1 MQLLHGGETN
11 QKNNKQPTTILGMLQ
26 TNKSLI
32 QQYQQQQISSD
43 DHPAAMFNEYESMS
57 YNKDTIEKNP
67 MINKRNL
74 LNDNN
79 NNNNNIRAPAGV
91 VIDAHPANIDNV
103 ENFKKF
109 DEYND
114 IDSIGD
120 EFKNLPN
127 IKRINN
133 PEEFNDVLRNSNKS
147 EQIVVVEI
155 PQGLL
160 TTKQIPNVH
169 QQQQQQQQHK
179 EGRIAIYGDS
189 NCLDSTH
196 LDKPCFWLLDALLE
210 YTMTS
215 HVSNL
220 LSDLNR
226 LRKTKTFTEPLANL
240 PVRMPNNNL
249 HQYSKVLDNH
259 NANRKRDIPKCP
271 KLDINHANQYRPSSG
286 EEQMP
291 ADLGIAGAG
300 GGVNLRRKLERQ
312 KGEVRRYLSI
322 IFSFVNDLKK

>member
-1 MQLLHGGETN
+1 MQLLHGEN
-11 QKNNKQPTTILGMLQ
+11 NSKNKQPTAILGMLQ

-32 QQYQQQQISSD
+32 YKYQQKPIVAPDDPSAIFSD
-43 DHPAAMFNEYESMS
+43 YESMA
-57 YNKDTIEKNP
+57 YHNKDIIEKNP

-74 LNDNN
+74 LNDNK
-79 NNNNNIRAPAGV
+79 NNNIRAPAAV
-91 VIDAHPANIDNV
+91 AVDSLDSNV
-103 ENFKKF
+103 DIIENLKKF
-109 DEYND
+109 DEFND
-114 IDSIGD
+114 IDPLLAADLNSA
-120 EFKNLPN
+120 N

-133 PEEFNDVLRNSNKS
+133 PEDFNEVLRNSNKS
-147 EQIVVVEI
+147 DQIVVVEI
-155 PQGLL
+155 SKSVL
-160 TTKQIPNVH
+160 TKKKDL
-169 QQQQQQQQHK
+169 QQQQQK

-215 HVSNL
+215 HVPSL

-226 LRKTKTFTEPLANL
+226 LRKTTTFTEPFANGL
-240 PVRMPNNNL
+240 PLRMPNNNL

-271 KLDINHANQYRPSSG
+271 KLLWETPIYLNITSFHAAGGDDMNNHVNQYRLSG
-286 EEQMP
+286 EEQA
-291 ADLGIAGAG
+291 ADIG

-322 IFSFVNDLKK
+322 DFS